1 MNGLYFIFA
10 LLCLIFIFSIKE
22 NFSKPK
28 SKENFEQPEIETNL
42 SDFKKLD
49 QAFSLILDI
58 NGYKYNKKTT
68 VCNGPK
74 GCKTYNQTEY
84 GFNPDEIN
92 KYNED
97 NLLDGLIQNG
107 VVNNE
112 KMIPFIVEAF
122 KQCYKNIDEQNK
134 TLKDIEDKLSKL

>member
-1 MNGLYFIFA
+1 MKSLYFIFI
-10 LLCLIFIFSIKE
+10 LFFLIFVLSVKE

-28 SKENFEQPEIETNL
+28 SKENFEQPEVETNL

-49 QAFSLILDI
+49 QAFSIILDI
-58 NGYKYNKKTT
+58 NGYRYNNKTT

-74 GCKTYNQTEY
+74 GCKKYNEIGY
-84 GFNPDEIN
+84 GFNPEEIE
-92 KYNED
+92 KYNE
-97 NLLDGLIQNG
+97 NNSLDGLVKNG
-107 VVNNE
+107 VVDNE

-122 KQCYKNIDEQNK
+122 KQCHKNIEEQNK